1 MSHVEQA
8 PAKLT
13 LSLRIT
19 GLRSDGYHLIDAE
32 MVTLDLADTLTFTE
46 IDAQIDAQAC
56 SDLTIEMAATASGG
70 LPVAATPDNLIV
82 QALGAVGRTAR
93 VHVVKRIPAGGGL
106 GGGSADAAAVFR
118 WAGRTSNHDVV
129 ASSALGADVSF
140 CIRGGRAR
148 VTGIGEIVDPL
159 PFMGAT
165 FTLCTPPFGVSTPAV
180 YRAWDALGGPYADGP
195 NDLEPAALLVEPRL
209 AEWRDRLAEASGGA
223 PVLAGSGSTWFV
235 AGAFSGDGLIVART
249 VATSSSPGAG
259 SVSA

>member
-46 IDAQIDAQAC
+46 VDAQIEARAR
-56 SDLTIEMAATASGG
+56 SHLTIAMAATASGG

-82 QALGAVGRTAR
+82 RALAAVDRTAL

-118 WAGRTSNHDVV
+118 WAGRTSDRDVV
-129 ASSALGADVSF
+129 AASALGADVSF

-180 YRAWDALGGPYADGP
+180 YRAWDTLGRPHAEGP

-209 AEWRDRLAEASGGA
+209 AEWRDRLAEASGA
-223 PVLAGSGSTWFV
+223 VPVLAGSGSTWFV
-235 AGAFSGDGLIVART
+235 EGAFNGDGLIVART
-249 VATSSSPGAG
+249 IATSSSPCAG
-259 SVSA
+259 SASA